1 MRQTHQHRLR
11 GCILSLLLTGTA
23 LMAESSNISV
33 DPATILFEGTKVGES
48 SRSETVTLKSLDT
61 ATAISVGAL
70 SLQGNGNDFT
80 LSADNC
86 SNTTLDT
93 NTPDCNLTLQFT
105 PQTGGVRAGWADIPY
120 TISGTTDHLAVF
132 MTNKEDTPHEIRRR
146 MQPVMDDVSIDQ
158 NMSTN
163 TQHTLTWSVVGYH
176 NDYKVKVAM
185 FDCNGTVAGE
195 CGNTYGD
202 TTMFYESNSFLA
214 ADSSTPSS
222 WKYHGETANKF
233 DFSHDFTVPDENWD
247 AGGTT
252 VVIRFY
258 IISTQDE
265 EADKPSISLIIPGNL
280 DADYYYD
287 TSGRKLKRI
296 FCPSGGCTP

>member
-1 MRQTHQHRLR
+1 
-11 GCILSLLLTGTA
+11 
-23 LMAESSNISV
+23 MAESSNISV

-93 NTPDCNLTLQFT
+93 STPDCTLTLQFT
-105 PQTGGVRAGWADIPY
+105 PQTGGVRAGWVDIPY
-120 TISGTTDHLAVF
+120 TISGTTDHLALF
-132 MTNKEDTPHEIRRR
+132 MTNKEDTSHEIRRR
-146 MQPVMDDVSIDQ
+146 LQPAMDDVNITQ
-158 NMSTN
+158 NMEANATY
-163 TQHTLTWSVVGYH
+163 TMTWSVLGYH
-176 NDYKVKVAM
+176 DDYKVKVAM
-185 FDCNGTVAGE
+185 FDCNGTAAGE

-202 TTMFYESNSFLA
+202 TTMFYESNFLT
-214 ADSSTPSS
+214 ADSQTSSS
-222 WKYHGETANKF
+222 WEYKGEEAKTFN
-233 DFSHDFTVPDENWD
+233 FSHTFTVPDKNWD
-247 AGGTT
+247 ANGTT
-252 VVIRFY
+252 AVIRFY
-258 IISTQDE
+258 IISTQDI

>member
-1 MRQTHQHRLR
+1 
-11 GCILSLLLTGTA
+11 
-23 LMAESSNISV
+23 MAESSNISV

-93 NTPDCNLTLQFT
+93 NTPDCTLTLQFT
-105 PQTGGVRAGWADIPY
+105 PQTGGVRAGWVDIPY
-120 TISGTTDHLAVF
+120 TISGTTDHLALF
-132 MTNKEDTPHEIRRR
+132 MTNKEDTSHEIRRR
-146 MQPVMDDVSIDQ
+146 LQPAMDDVSIDQ
-158 NMSTN
+158 NMSTG
-163 TQHTLTWSVVGYH
+163 TQHTLAWSVLGYH
-176 NDYKVKVAM
+176 DDYKVKVAM
-185 FDCNGTVAGE
+185 FDCNGTAAGE

-202 TTMFYESNSFLA
+202 TTMFYESNFLT
-214 ADSSTPSS
+214 ADSQTSSS
-222 WKYHGETANKF
+222 WEYKGEEAKTFN
-233 DFSHDFTVPDENWD
+233 FSHTFTVPDKNWD
-247 AGGTT
+247 ANGTT
-252 VVIRFY
+252 AVIRFY
-258 IISTQDE
+258 IISTQDI

-287 TSGRKLKRI
+287 TSGRKLKRT
-296 FCPSGGCTP
+296 FCPSGGCQ